1 MEQKYICLVMVVM
14 VTSIVH
20 YIPLSIILFLKDA
33 QGVVESL
40 GNGLTLMTKI
50 GFQDV
55 FNTSS
60 SVVIIATLLEGFICK
75 GDTLVLNDG
84 NPYMYRN
91 IKIISIE
98 QYRKTLDKFDVI
110 GGQVGLRLEG
120 VYKEDVVLYMDK

>member
-1 MEQKYICLVMVVM
+1 
-14 VTSIVH
+14 
-20 YIPLSIILFLKDA
+20 
-33 QGVVESL
+33 
-40 GNGLTLMTKI
+40 MTKI

-110 GGQVGLRLEG
+110 GGQVGL
-120 VYKEDVVLYMDK
+120 LYHLHFRVDNMMLDNSIGHLILH